1 MEANVRDETHLYLGR
16 HYRLRLVE
24 GSVQAVKLTQGRIEI
39 SLPDPFDDRRVK
51 TLLESWYRE
60 KSMFHFQSLFDKHFI
75 IFSGVSVREKPL
87 LRIRNLRTRWGS
99 ISDDNVLTLNLQ
111 LIRAPRECIEYVIV
125 HELCHLHQHNHS
137 PAYWQK
143 VASIMPDYREAQQ
156 WLKINGLSL
165 DL

>member
-125 HELCHLHQHNHS
+125 HELCHLKHHNHNS
-137 PAYWQK
+137 EFYMLLEKHLPGWK
-143 VASIMPDYREAQQ
+143 R
-156 WLKINGLSL
+156 LKSKLELSL
-165 DL
+165 S